1 MFDSGAECSIMRESL
16 STVLPGQRR
25 PVVNYLKRIGQFPA
39 LSLTKLVTVCVI
51 DTINVELEF
60 YVLPDFETTTDIL
73 VGMNLIHG
81 TNLSMIITSNGTKLI
96 HKTIVNHV
104 STSSLLF
111 DNLDCNLNNED
122 EVSKL
127 RRLLNK

>member
-1 MFDSGAECSIMRESL
+1 MRESL